1 VCLRSSPPR
10 KMFTLLLSTLYH
22 IYGMLDNENVL
33 KQRDPRGILDFI
45 GSQPGQLAHNFGVST
60 AHFSGRP
67 IDNVVFAGMG
77 GSALVA
83 EMAATWP
90 ALNVPFVVWK
100 NYGLPAFVNRNTLVI
115 CSSYSGNTEETL
127 SALDEAKLRGAQIV
141 IIDDGGELLKIAKK
155 QGYILAHIPPC
166 PQPRLSVFYAY
177 RALVEILIA
186 AKLAPNHDIADLESL
201 AIPLE
206 KACAQ
211 WMPDVPKS
219 RNQAKQLAE
228 HMAGKTLIVYGGPLM
243 YPAAYKWKISA
254 NENAKNT
261 AWCGRLPEFS
271 HNEFIGW
278 SSHPVDKPF
287 AVIDLL
293 SSFENPRI
301 LRRFELSERL
311 LSGMRPKAK
320 QLAGE
325 GQTALEQMLYLVL
338 LGDYATTYLA
348 ILNGV
353 NPAPVALIEKFKKEL
368 G

>member
-1 VCLRSSPPR
+1 
-10 KMFTLLLSTLYH
+10 
-22 IYGMLDNENVL
+22 MLDNENVL
-33 KQRDPRGILDFI
+33 KQRDPQDILGFVAT
-45 GSQPGQLAHNFGVST
+45 QPGQLAHSFGVST
-60 AHFSGRP
+60 AHFAERH

-90 ALNVPFVVWK
+90 ALSVPFVVWK
-100 NYGLPAFVNRNTLVI
+100 SYGLPSFTNRNSLVI

-127 SALDEAKLRGAQIV
+127 SAIELAKHIGAQIV
-141 IIDDGGELLKIAKK
+141 VIADGGHLLEIAKK
-155 QGYILAHIPPC
+155 EGYVAAQIPPC

-186 AKLAPNHDIADLESL
+186 AGLAPNHDIKDLEAL
-201 AIPLE
+201 VAPLE
-206 KACAQ
+206 KACAK
-211 WMPDVPKS
+211 WSPDMPKGH
-219 RNQAKQLAE
+219 NEAKQLAE
-228 HMAGKTLIVYGGPLM
+228 HMAGKTLITYAGPLM

-278 SSHPVDKPF
+278 SSHPVEKPF

-293 SSFENPRI
+293 SSFEHPRI
-301 LRRFELSERL
+301 LKRFELSDRL
-311 LSGMRPKAK
+311 LSGMRPKAI
-320 QLAGE
+320 QLQGE
-325 GQTALEQMLYLVL
+325 GESALEQMLYLVL

-348 ILNGV
+348 VLNGV
-353 NPAPVALIEKFKKEL
+353 NPAPVELIEKFKKEL